1 MAELRKITVALD
13 EGVYMKLIDY
23 VAAKSKRKKS
33 RLSMSESVSELI
45 ARALS
50 CANGEEG
57 YETP

>member
-33 RLSMSESVSELI
+33 RLSMSESASELI
-45 ARALS
+45 ARALLS
-50 CANGEEG
+50 VDGAEA
-57 YETP
+57 

>member
-33 RLSMSESVSELI
+33 RLSMSESASELI

-50 CANGEEG
+50 NVVAEEA
-57 YETP
+57 